1 MALLTGSGDD
11 RLSEREAAVMAH
23 EREMTVLY
31 NEQARIIKDKEVNL
45 TALEAK
51 WASWLRIP
59 KILIMLPVYILFG
72 LGYLVHAF
80 RKSEPSDRFWDLLR

>member
-1 MALLTGSGDD
+1 MLVQSDND
-11 RLSEREAAVMAH
+11 RLTERELSLMQH
-23 EREMTVLY
+23 EREMAELY
-31 NEQARIIKDKEVNL
+31 NEQARVIKDKEVNL
-45 TALEAK
+45 AALEAK

-80 RKSEPSDRFWDLLR
+80 RKTEPSEKFWDLLR